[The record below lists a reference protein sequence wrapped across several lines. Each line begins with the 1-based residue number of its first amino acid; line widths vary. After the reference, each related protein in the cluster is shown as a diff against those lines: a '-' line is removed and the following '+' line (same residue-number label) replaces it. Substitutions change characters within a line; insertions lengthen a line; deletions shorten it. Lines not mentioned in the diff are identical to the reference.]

1 MNETKLLGLMLRA
14 QRKRLLLT
22 QSELAEKAGISLQHV
37 GDIERGDGNPT
48 FSCLCRLAE
57 VMGVRVSNFFIQ
69 QDEDPSDISEMKT
82 KLIDFIKTAKKRQ
95 IDVLFIVYKGLL

>member
-1 MNETKLLGLMLRA
+1 MNETKQLGLMLRA

-57 VMGVRVSNFFIQ
+57 VMGVRVSNFFHQ
-69 QDEDPSDISEMKT
+69 QEDHPSDTSEKKT
-82 KLIDFIKTAKKRQ
+82 RLIDFIKTAKKQQ
-95 IDVLFIVYKGLL
+95 IDVLYIVYRGML